1 MACVVHITPRH
12 VLQLPEYKAWMDS
25 FVSQRG
31 APYYPP
37 LSWFL
42 FDRSALTLLLTAAEQ

>member
-1 MACVVHITPRH
+1 MACVVHITPCH

-25 FVSQRG
+25 FASQRG
-31 APYYPP
+31 APHSP

-42 FDRSALTLLLTAAEQ
+42 FDRSALLTSTAAEQ